1 VGIKTYKKIRNRKPD
16 SMGTGE
22 NYEWKRSERKS

>member
-16 SMGTGE
+16 AMGKGE
-22 NYEWKRSERKS
+22 EYEWERNERKS